1 MMSESSGSEGKI
13 SPELIDEVQRSG
25 RMVFLQTAGYTTAQI
40 AGFGDLV
47 KLPEE
52 KIRELLQRKTEKA
65 IANLLGEA
73 TLKHHPKIRKLHE
86 KKRKRR

>member
-1 MMSESSGSEGKI
+1 MSESSGSEGKI

-25 RMVFLQTAGYTTAQI
+25 RTVFLQMAGYTAAQI

-52 KIRELLQRKTEKA
+52 KMQELLNNKLELE
-65 IANLLGEA
+65 IAYLVGEA
-73 TLKHHPKIRKLHE
+73 ELKRPHRIRKLHE
-86 KKRKRR
+86 KKRKSR